1 VFRRLWTT
9 ASQRLADLLE
19 EAGTDFAEG
28 RAVWNYD
35 THSWWRLVG
44 DHPQLAPW
52 SHEVKPYEEEGKEE
66 VEETTDE
73 PS

>member
-1 VFRRLWTT
+1 VFLFRRLWTT

-19 EAGTDFAEG
+19 EAGADFAEG

-35 THSWWRLVG
+35 THSWWRLNG
-44 DHPQLAPW
+44 DRPQPAPW
-52 SHEVKPYEEEGKEE
+52 GSEVDPYDEPAEEAD
-66 VEETTDE
+66 TDE